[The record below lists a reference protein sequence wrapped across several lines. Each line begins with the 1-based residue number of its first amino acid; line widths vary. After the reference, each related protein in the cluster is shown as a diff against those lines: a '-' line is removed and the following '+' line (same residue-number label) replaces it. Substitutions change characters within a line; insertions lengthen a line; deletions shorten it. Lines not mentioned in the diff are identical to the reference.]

1 MVTPPSNISNASHF
15 RILVI
20 EDDYANRL
28 FFTDFLAY
36 SGFVVS
42 ALADGLNLEQH
53 LKEFQPDLLLLDLG
67 LPEIDG
73 YTLIKT
79 IRQSDQWHSL
89 AIIVVSGY
97 AFQEDKSHALA
108 LGIQHYLVKPVR
120 LKELKQT
127 ILSVLVACY
136 S

>member
-1 MVTPPSNISNASHF
+1 MATSFKASDRPA

-28 FFTDFLAY
+28 FFSDFLTY

-67 LPEIDG
+67 LPDIDG
-73 YTLIKT
+73 YTLIKI
-79 IRQSDQWHSL
+79 IRISHEWHSL
-89 AIIVVSGY
+89 PIVVVSGY
-97 AFQEDKSHALA
+97 AFEEDQTRALA
-108 LGIQHYLVKPVR
+108 LGVQAYLIKPVR
-120 LKELKQT
+120 LKVLKQA
-127 ILSVLVACY
+127 IQSVLSKY
-136 S
+136 